1 MQDTDKPVNI
11 DTSGPGAE
19 VELDS
24 VKEELIEETVIE
36 ETPGTDKSYE
46 NERET
51 KLEDG
56 GSADDA
62 NAKSDE
68 PTDVQASEENTE
80 KKKELDEYSDGVK
93 RRIAKLTK
101 KMRESERREEAATIY
116 AKSVLAEKEALS
128 SRLAKLD
135 TGFVS
140 EKENRIKSGM
150 EAAVAKLA
158 KAREESDLKAE
169 VAATAEI
176 SRLGYEEARLSDL
189 KARQA
194 EQKAQTPVPQ
204 PQQQQQQEVEMPRQV
219 DSRARDWARKNSWFN
234 NDAVMTEGA
243 KVIHRQLT
251 EIEGYDPNT
260 EAEEYYSEV
269 DRRIRLEF
277 PHKFDTNTTQDS
289 TRPTQT
295 VASATRVNKTSG
307 RKIVRLT
314 PSQVAIAK
322 KLGVPL
328 KDYAEQLKITEGV

>member
-24 VKEELIEETVIE
+24 VKEELIEETIVE
-36 ETPGTDKSYE
+36 EKPGTDKSYE

-80 KKKELDEYSDGVK
+80 KKKELEEYSEGVK

-128 SRLAKLD
+128 SRLSKLD

-169 VAATAEI
+169 VAASAEI
-176 SRLGYEEARLSDL
+176 SRLGYEEARLADL

-194 EQKAQTPVPQ
+194 EKKAETPVPQ
-204 PQQQQQQEVEMPRQV
+204 PQQQEVDVPRQV
-219 DSRARDWARKNSWFN
+219 DSRARDWARKNEWFN
-234 NDAVMTEGA
+234 KDPIMTEGA

-277 PHKFDTNTTQDS
+277 PHKFDTNVTQES

-295 VASATRVNKTSG
+295 VASATRANRSSG
-307 RKIVRLT
+307 RKVVKLT

>member
-1 MQDTDKPVNI
+1 MQDTDKAVDI

-24 VKEELIEETVIE
+24 VKEELIEQTAQEDK
-36 ETPGTDKSYE
+36 TPAEDKSHE

-68 PTDVQASEENTE
+68 STDVQASEENTE
-80 KKKELDEYSDGVK
+80 KKKELEEYSEGVK

-158 KAREESDLKAE
+158 KAREENDLKAE
-169 VAATAEI
+169 VAASAEI
-176 SRLGYEEARLSDL
+176 SRLGYEEARLADL

-194 EQKAQTPVPQ
+194 EQKAETPVPQQ
-204 PQQQQQQEVEMPRQV
+204 PQQQQEVDVPRQV
-219 DSRARDWARKNSWFN
+219 DSRAREWARNNSWFN
-234 NDAVMTEGA
+234 SDAVMTEGA

-260 EAEEYYSEV
+260 EPEEYYSEV

-277 PHKFDTNTTQDS
+277 PHKFDTNVNQES

-307 RKIVRLT
+307 RKIVKLT

>member
-24 VKEELIEETVIE
+24 VKEELIEQTIVE
-36 ETPGTDKSYE
+36 EKTPGTDKSYE

-135 TGFVS
+135 TGFVT
-140 EKENRIKSGM
+140 EKESRIKSGM

-169 VAATAEI
+169 VAASAEI
-176 SRLGYEEARLSDL
+176 SRLGYEEARLADL

-194 EQKAQTPVPQ
+194 EQKAQTLVPQ
-204 PQQQQQQEVEMPRQV
+204 PQQQEVEMPRQV
-219 DSRARDWARKNSWFN
+219 DSRARDWARKNEWFN
-234 NDAVMTEGA
+234 KDPIMTEGA

-277 PHKFDTNTTQDS
+277 PHKFDTNVNQES

-295 VASATRVNKTSG
+295 VASATRVNKSSG
-307 RKIVRLT
+307 RKVVKLT

>member
-24 VKEELIEETVIE
+24 VKEELIEETIVE
-36 ETPGTDKSYE
+36 EKTPGTDKSYE

-80 KKKELDEYSDGVK
+80 KKKELEEYSEGVK

-128 SRLAKLD
+128 SRLSKLD

-169 VAATAEI
+169 VAASTEI
-176 SRLGYEEARLSDL
+176 SRLGYEEARLADL

-204 PQQQQQQEVEMPRQV
+204 PQQQEVDVPRQV
-219 DSRARDWARKNSWFN
+219 DSRARDWARKNEWFN
-234 NDAVMTEGA
+234 KDPIMTEGA

-277 PHKFDTNTTQDS
+277 PHKFDTNVTQES

-295 VASATRVNKTSG
+295 VASATRVNKSSG
-307 RKIVRLT
+307 RKIVKLT

>member
-36 ETPGTDKSYE
+36 ETPGTDRSYE

-62 NAKSDE
+62 IAKSDE
-68 PTDVQASEENTE
+68 PTDVQANEENTE

-116 AKSVLAEKEALS
+116 ARSVLAEKEALS
-128 SRLAKLD
+128 SRLSKLD

-176 SRLGYEEARLSDL
+176 SRLGYEEARLADL

-204 PQQQQQQEVEMPRQV
+204 PQQQEVERPRQV
-219 DSRARDWARKNSWFN
+219 DSRARDWARKNEWFN
-234 NDAVMTEGA
+234 KDPIMTEGA

-307 RKIVRLT
+307 RKIVKLT

>member
-1 MQDTDKPVNI
+1 MQDTDKPVEI

-19 VELDS
+19 VEVESNKDES
-24 VKEELIEETVIE
+24 LIEETVQE
-36 ETPGTDKSYE
+36 EKTLGTDKSYE

-62 NAKSDE
+62 IAKSDE
-68 PTDVQASEENTE
+68 PTDVQAKEENTE
-80 KKKELDEYSDGVK
+80 KKKELEEYSEGVK

-128 SRLAKLD
+128 SRLTKLD

-140 EKENRIKSGM
+140 EKENRIKAGM

-169 VAATAEI
+169 VAASAEI
-176 SRLGYEEARLSDL
+176 SRLGYEEARLADL

-194 EQKAQTPVPQ
+194 EKKTETPVLQQ
-204 PQQQQQQEVEMPRQV
+204 PQQEVEMPRQV
-219 DSRARDWARKNSWFN
+219 DPRARDWARKNSWFN
-234 NDAVMTEGA
+234 TDQVMTEGA

-260 EAEEYYSEV
+260 EPEEYYSEI

-277 PHKFDTNTTQDS
+277 PHKFDSNTTQES
-289 TRPTQT
+289 TKPTQT

-307 RKIVRLT
+307 RKTVKLT

>member
-24 VKEELIEETVIE
+24 VKEELIEETIVE
-36 ETPGTDKSYE
+36 EKTPGTDKSYE

-56 GSADDA
+56 GIADDA
-62 NAKSDE
+62 NAKSNE
-68 PTDVQASEENTE
+68 PTNVQASEENTE
-80 KKKELDEYSDGVK
+80 KKKELEEYSEGVK

-128 SRLAKLD
+128 SRLSKLD
-135 TGFVS
+135 TGFVT

-176 SRLGYEEARLSDL
+176 SRLGYEEARLADL
-189 KARQA
+189 KARQVEKKA
-194 EQKAQTPVPQ
+194 ETPVPQ
-204 PQQQQQQEVEMPRQV
+204 PQQQEVDVPRQV
-219 DSRARDWARKNSWFN
+219 DSRARDWARKNDWFN
-234 NDAVMTEGA
+234 KDPIMTEGA

-277 PHKFDTNTTQDS
+277 PHKFDTNVTQES

-295 VASATRVNKTSG
+295 VASATRANRSSG
-307 RKIVRLT
+307 RKVVKLT

>member
-24 VKEELIEETVIE
+24 VKEELIEETIIE
-36 ETPGTDKSYE
+36 DKTPAEDKSHE

-62 NAKSDE
+62 IAKSDE
-68 PTDVQASEENTE
+68 PTDVQANEENTE

-116 AKSVLAEKEALS
+116 ARSVLAEKEALS
-128 SRLAKLD
+128 SRLSKLD
-135 TGFVS
+135 TGFVA

-176 SRLGYEEARLSDL
+176 SRLGYEEARLADL

-194 EQKAQTPVPQ
+194 EKKVETPVPQ
-204 PQQQQQQEVEMPRQV
+204 PQQQEVDVPRQV
-219 DSRARDWARKNSWFN
+219 DSRARDWARKNEWFN
-234 NDAVMTEGA
+234 KDPIMTEGA

-277 PHKFDTNTTQDS
+277 PHKFDTNVTQDS

-295 VASATRVNKTSG
+295 VASATRANRSSG
-307 RKIVRLT
+307 RKVVKLT

>member
-24 VKEELIEETVIE
+24 VKEELIEETIIE
-36 ETPGTDKSYE
+36 DKTPAEDKSHE

-62 NAKSDE
+62 IAKSDE

-116 AKSVLAEKEALS
+116 ARSVLAEKEALS
-128 SRLAKLD
+128 SRLSKLD
-135 TGFVS
+135 TGFVA

-176 SRLGYEEARLSDL
+176 SRLGYEEARLADL

-194 EQKAQTPVPQ
+194 EKKVETPVPQ
-204 PQQQQQQEVEMPRQV
+204 PQQQEVDVPRQV
-219 DSRARDWARKNSWFN
+219 DSRARDWARKNEWFN
-234 NDAVMTEGA
+234 KDPIMTEGA

-277 PHKFDTNTTQDS
+277 PHKFDTNVTQES

-295 VASATRVNKTSG
+295 VASATRANRSSG
-307 RKIVRLT
+307 RKVVKLT

>member
-24 VKEELIEETVIE
+24 VKEELIEETIIE
-36 ETPGTDKSYE
+36 DKTPAEDKSHE

-62 NAKSDE
+62 IAKSDE

-128 SRLAKLD
+128 SRLSKLD
-135 TGFVS
+135 TGFVA

-194 EQKAQTPVPQ
+194 EQKVQTPVP
-204 PQQQQQQEVEMPRQV
+204 QQQQEVEMPRQV
-219 DSRARDWARKNSWFN
+219 DARARDWARKNDWFN
-234 NDAVMTEGA
+234 KDAVMTEGA

-251 EIEGYDPNT
+251 EIEGYDPNSD
-260 EAEEYYSEV
+260 AEEYYSEV

-277 PHKFDTNTTQDS
+277 PHKFVTIEEDTIRKS
-289 TRPTQT
+289 PTQT

>member
-80 KKKELDEYSDGVK
+80 KKKELEEYSEGVK

-128 SRLAKLD
+128 SRLSKLD

-150 EAAVAKLA
+150 EAAIAKLA

-176 SRLGYEEARLSDL
+176 SRLGYEEARLGDL

-204 PQQQQQQEVEMPRQV
+204 QPQQEVEMPRQV
-219 DSRARDWARKNSWFN
+219 DSRARDWARKNDWFN
-234 NDAVMTEGA
+234 KDAVMTEGA

-277 PHKFDTNTTQDS
+277 PHKFDTNTTQES

-307 RKIVRLT
+307 RKIVKLT